1 MDEIKDLIKIVTD
14 NTKKNI
20 PLLDLKNQHQNG
32 NKEMNLFLGI
42 KNGQFS
48 SDEEASSGIYG
59 SDEVDFKFR
68 MLKSRLNRKL
78 LNHLFFMDFSAN
90 KFTKATNL
98 YQEAL
103 DYFHFS
109 RMLLNIGETRLGT
122 KLLYKTIDLAK
133 ESEYT
138 AVLNDCL
145 RELREVYAKTYRPKL
160 FQNIKDQIKQYEEQ
174 ERHEE
179 KADLIFQENRLYI
192 NSTVNNRKKSFE
204 PYQKAIS
211 ELEKLYKRTNSYNV
225 FEKYFK
231 LKICYFELT
240 GEFEKV
246 LKFAGQIEK
255 EFEQGKI
262 NQKRF
267 DHLFV
272 NISKGNALIKL
283 KKYDEGCSFLE
294 KMLNE
299 IDSSSK
305 DWYLFAE
312 KFMML
317 NIQNEEYEK
326 ASDIFF
332 RVAGNKSFDD
342 LEEKEQLR
350 WNIIRGY
357 LYYLTNNKKLVKKF
371 DFQQLISDTPE
382 FLKENAGYH
391 VSVIILQILHNL
403 NGDLEELH
411 KKLDAMDDYVNR
423 FLNNSFSKRTKT
435 FCKLLHKIA
444 IHNRD
449 YETIVMKSRYLQEK
463 LHESEVAGESFVD
476 FEVVP
481 YEYLWGK
488 VLNSVKAYK

>member
-14 NTKKNI
+14 NTKRNI

-42 KNGQFS
+42 KNGDFS

-59 SDEVDFKFR
+59 SEEVDFKFR

-78 LNHLFFMDFSAN
+78 LNHLFFMDFTAN

-109 RMLLNIGETRLGT
+109 RMLLNVGETKLGT

-138 AVLNDCL
+138 AVLSDCL

-160 FQNIKDQIKQYEEQ
+160 FQNIKDQIRHYEEL
-174 ERHEE
+174 ERYEE

-204 PYQKAIS
+204 PYQDAIG
-211 ELEKLYKRTNSYNV
+211 ELEKLYKQTKSYNI
-225 FEKYFK
+225 FEKFFK
-231 LKICYFELT
+231 LKICYYELT
-240 GEFEKV
+240 GEFEQV
-246 LKFAGQIEK
+246 LKFAAQIEK
-255 EFEQGKI
+255 EFEHGKI
-262 NQKRF
+262 NQRRF

-283 KKYDEGCSFLE
+283 KKFDEGSAFLE

-299 IDSSSK
+299 IDASSK

-312 KFMML
+312 KYVML
-317 NIQNEEYEK
+317 NIQNEQYEK
-326 ASDIFF
+326 ASDVFL
-332 RVAGNKSFDD
+332 RVSANKSFVD
-342 LEEKEQLR
+342 LDEKEKLR

-357 LYYLTNNKKLVKKF
+357 LFHFTKNKKLVKKF
-371 DFQQLISDTPE
+371 DVSQFVDETPE
-382 FLKENAGYH
+382 FIKENAGYN
-391 VSVIILQILHNL
+391 VAIIILQILENL
-403 NGDLEELH
+403 DGDLEELH

-435 FCKLLHKIA
+435 FCKLLHKVA

-449 YETIVMKSRYLQEK
+449 YDTIIAKSRYLQEK
-463 LHESEVAGESFVD
+463 LFESEVAGESFVD

-481 YEYLWGK
+481 YEYLWER
-488 VLNSVKAYK
+488 VLNSVRAYK

>member
-1 MDEIKDLIKIVTD
+1 
-14 NTKKNI
+14 
-20 PLLDLKNQHQNG
+20 
-32 NKEMNLFLGI
+32 MNLFLGI

-391 VSVIILQILHNL
+391 VSIIILQILHNL

-481 YEYLWGK
+481 YEYLWEK